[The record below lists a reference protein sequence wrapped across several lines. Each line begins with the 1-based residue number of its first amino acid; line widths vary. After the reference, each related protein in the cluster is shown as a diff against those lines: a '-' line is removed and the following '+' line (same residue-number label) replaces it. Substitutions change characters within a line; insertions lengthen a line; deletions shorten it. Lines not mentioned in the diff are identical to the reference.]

1 MKVVLPKKPLHHWIF
16 AIVVSAIVIF
26 TITIWSV
33 NTIVVLRGNLAG
45 TTTKKDQ
52 LATEVASISAE
63 LTALKSQDQY
73 KRNQVL
79 QGNIGQIETTYT
91 QTVSAYEDLLRLKDN
106 EKNTSKFDDEF
117 ANILTLLSQ
126 QNFAT
131 ASADLITLR
140 ADIQTEQG
148 KIAATFAIPANV
160 TSSNAAPGSGFS
172 QQSVNT
178 DAGTFLVDIIAADL
192 GSTHVYV
199 DTASSG
205 TCTND
210 CPVLSLG
217 DYVSR
222 SGAFAGVNGGYF
234 CPADYPSCAG
244 KVNSF
249 DTLLM
254 NKNKAY
260 FNSDNNKYSTV
271 PAVIFGNG
279 FIRFVGQ
286 SLDWGRD
293 TSIDSMIANQPLVL
307 SGGTISFG
315 GNGDPKM
322 SSKSTRGFVANK
334 GNTVYIGMIF
344 NASVADMGH
353 VGKTLGFENMLN
365 LDDGGSAALWN
376 GGYKVG
382 PGRNLPNAI
391 LFVKK

>member
-1 MKVVLPKKPLHHWIF
+1 VKASLPKRPVHHWIF
-16 AIVVSAIVIF
+16 AVVVAVIVLF
-26 TITIWSV
+26 TISTWTI
-33 NTIVVLRGNLAG
+33 NTVLVLRQQLAG
-45 TTTKKDQ
+45 TTKDKAQ
-52 LATEVASISAE
+52 LSTQVASISAE
-63 LTALKSQDQY
+63 LTSLKSQDQY
-73 KRNQVL
+73 KRNQEL

-106 EKNTSKFDDEF
+106 EKDTSKFDDQF

-131 ASADLITLR
+131 ASADLTKLKT
-140 ADIQTEQG
+140 DIQAEQD
-148 KIAATFAIPANV
+148 KIAATFTIPANV
-160 TSSNAAPGSGFS
+160 ASSNAAPGSGFS

-178 DAGTFLVDIIAADL
+178 DAGTFLVDIIAADM

-205 TCTND
+205 TCTDN
-210 CPVLSLG
+210 CPVMTLG

-222 SGAFAGVNGGYF
+222 NGAFAGVNGGYF

-271 PAVIFGNG
+271 PAVIFGSG
-279 FIRFVGQ
+279 FVRFVGQ

-293 TSIDSMIANQPLVL
+293 TSIDSMIANQPLVV
-307 SGGTISFG
+307 SGGNIIFG
-315 GNGDPKM
+315 GNSDPKM

-353 VGKTLGFENMLN
+353 VGKTLGFDNLLN
-365 LDDGGSAALWN
+365 LDDGGSAALWS

-391 LFVKK
+391 VFVKK